1 MDDPPVTFFSYRNV
15 YSVSLKFFR
24 NGASPSLFIL
34 PVDELSES
42 VGESVDELIFGFGV
56 ESRKPFGLY
65 DELEG
70 FDGVKIE

>member
-1 MDDPPVTFFSYRNV
+1 
-15 YSVSLKFFR
+15 
-24 NGASPSLFIL
+24 L